1 MRRGLR
7 RPAVVVHAF
16 FPMKEAIVSK
26 SPAQEALIGMWKR
39 ARGFPPRPIGTAPT
53 VLKLDELPEPSAHLQ
68 ILAAAE
74 RAADGDGFFETF
86 VYRLHDVIG
95 VSIVEAGGDDRRD
108 WTSFMTEW
116 FTSWNLEPTDVIG
129 TAIVYLALSHHR
141 QLAGRAGRLPRAI
154 AAECAP
160 PGLDRDDTAWRE
172 DCWEPLPG
180 MHLWEVPSG
189 DAPHPLRRVLA
200 VAGRAHEDLLD
211 AWFWGAGKPGA
222 PFTRY
227 LLHAAKLRHQQTLL
241 LAANQAMGDTIGKVD
256 AACAEL
262 ESALSDESLS
272 LDRLIRAD
280 QALNALQTDQH
291 GLIAYLADV
300 QDMTTTVRSST
311 ANLDSL
317 VGDSGAGRSAGPRAV
332 DQQVGRWTLEQLRT
346 EEAYLTAAQSKATE
360 SSRLAATRVGAA
372 LQLRRGNLT
381 LFQTAVLGAILMALA
396 AAQSFG
402 YKPPLPT
409 VLYGPT
415 VFLLATL
422 ALALPSAVLR
432 FSRGTGEDRRWAMVD
447 VFFTALLGFAVGW
460 FVSVLIQQV
469 SRHGA
474 AATRWYVLCG
484 IVVAGAG
491 AGLALLRMRR
501 LGRAKPG

>member
-1 MRRGLR
+1 VRRLR
-7 RPAVVVHAF
+7 RPAVIVHAF
-16 FPMKEAIVSK
+16 FPVEKAVASG
-26 SPAQEALIGMWKR
+26 SPVHEALIGMWVR
-39 ARGFPPRPIGTAPT
+39 ACGSRPRSIGAAPT
-53 VLKLDELPEPSAHLQ
+53 VLALDRLPDYTAHMQ

-74 RAADGDGFFETF
+74 RPADGDGFFEAF

-95 VSIVEAGGDDRRD
+95 VSIVAAGGEDRRD
-108 WTSFMTEW
+108 WTGFTTEW
-116 FTSWNLEPTDVIG
+116 FQSWKLAPTDVIG

-141 QLAGRAGRLPRAI
+141 HLAGRAGRFAPGI
-154 AAECAP
+154 AEDCAP
-160 PGLDRDDTAWRE
+160 PGLDRDDVAWRE

-180 MHLWEVPSG
+180 MLLWELPTG
-189 DAPHPLRRVLA
+189 DSPHPDRCVLA
-200 VAGRAHEDLLD
+200 VAGRAHEGLLD
-211 AWFWGAGKPGA
+211 TWFWGSRKPGS

-227 LLHAAKLRHQQTLL
+227 LVHAAKLRHQQTLL
-241 LAANQAMGDTIGKVD
+241 LAANKGMGDTIRKVD

-262 ESALSDESLS
+262 ESALSTETLS
-272 LDRLIRAD
+272 LGRLIRAD
-280 QALNALQTDQH
+280 QTLNTLQTDQH

-300 QDMTTTVRSST
+300 QDLTTTVHSSMV
-311 ANLDSL
+311 NLDSL
-317 VGDSGAGRSAGPRAV
+317 VGDFGTAGPAGPRAV

-346 EEAYLTAAQSKATE
+346 EKAYLTAAQSKAAE

-381 LFQTAVLGAILMALA
+381 LFQTAVLGALLMALA

-415 VFLLATL
+415 VFLLAAL

-432 FSRGTGEDRRWAMVD
+432 FSRGTGEDLRWAMVD
-447 VFFTALLGFAVGW
+447 VFFAALVGFAAGW

-469 SRHGA
+469 GRHGA
-474 AATRWYVLCG
+474 AATGWYALWG
-484 IVVAGAG
+484 IVAATAG
-491 AGLALLRMRR
+491 AGLAFLRMRR
-501 LGRAKPG
+501 LGRPNPG